1 MSILDEARELGL
13 MLAPKNV
20 TNLPSAKDPPSITST
35 KLRAAFEYL
44 GDKLV
49 THRDSR
55 FKPVS
60 RFLLDDWR
68 ATRVS
73 ATGRNRGDS

>member
-1 MSILDEARELGL
+1 VSILDGAREIAL

-20 TNLPSAKDPPSITST
+20 TDPLSAKDRPSITST
-35 KLRAAFEYL
+35 KLRTALEYL

-60 RFLLDDWR
+60 RFLLDEWR

-73 ATGRNRGDS
+73 ATGKNRRDS